1 MKELISGI
9 ILLSLIST
17 VFAQEYPD
25 LGVKVE
31 TVAENL
37 TIPWSID

>member
-9 ILLSLIST
+9 LSSSLIST
-17 VFAQEYPD
+17 VFIQEYPD

-31 TVAENL
+31 IVAENL
-37 TIPWSID
+37 IIPCSID